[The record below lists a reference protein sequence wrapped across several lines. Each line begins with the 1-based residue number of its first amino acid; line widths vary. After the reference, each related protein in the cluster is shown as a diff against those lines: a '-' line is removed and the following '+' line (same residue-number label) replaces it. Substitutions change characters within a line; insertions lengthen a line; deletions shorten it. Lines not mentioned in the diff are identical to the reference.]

1 MKLLLLDV
9 EAVGRDF
16 PEVFGKLNRTCPSCG
31 DREICVI
38 DLQRDP
44 NTLTWEAYC
53 PKSEVLNAL
62 VALTELNH
70 WRTPL

>member
-1 MKLLLLDV
+1 MF
-9 EAVGRDF
+9 AH
-16 PEVFGKLNRTCPSCG
+16 PH
-31 DREICVI
+31 CVI

-44 NTLTWEAYC
+44 NTLTWEAYF
-53 PKSEVLNAL
+53 PNSEVLNAL

>member
-1 MKLLLLDV
+1 MACVALHLKGVCFTLG
-9 EAVGRDF
+9 A
-16 PEVFGKLNRTCPSCG
+16 SCFRELASSGG
-31 DREICVI
+31 DREISVI

-44 NTLTWEAYC
+44 NTLTLETYC
-53 PKSEVLNAL
+53 SNSEVLNAL